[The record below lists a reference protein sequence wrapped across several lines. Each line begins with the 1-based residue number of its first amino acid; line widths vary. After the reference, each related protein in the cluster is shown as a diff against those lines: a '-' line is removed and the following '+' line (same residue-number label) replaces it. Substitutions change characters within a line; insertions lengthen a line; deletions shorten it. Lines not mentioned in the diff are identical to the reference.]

1 MQKTSS
7 VILTSA
13 IVIACLLLAFSSHA
27 FFNIFGDS
35 GKVSAVGGE
44 VVLTLSE
51 INDGKAHHFSYQ
63 HEGKEIK
70 FFVVKSP
77 NGEIHAAFD
86 ACDVCYPAKRGYS
99 QDGDFMICNNCG
111 MRFHSSR
118 INHEQGGCNPAPLN
132 HRVKGNE
139 LVIKVADLLPGA
151 RFF

>member
-7 VILTSA
+7 VILIGA
-13 IVIACLLLAFSSHA
+13 IVVACLLLAFSSHA
-27 FFNIFGDS
+27 FFNIFNG
-35 GKVSAVGGE
+35 GKVSAVDGE

-63 HEGKEIK
+63 HEGREIK

-77 NGEIHAAFD
+77 DGEMHAAFD

-99 QDGDFMICNNCG
+99 QDGDFMVCNNCG

-132 HRVKGNE
+132 HRVQGDE
-139 LVIKVADLLPGA
+139 LVIRVADLLPGA